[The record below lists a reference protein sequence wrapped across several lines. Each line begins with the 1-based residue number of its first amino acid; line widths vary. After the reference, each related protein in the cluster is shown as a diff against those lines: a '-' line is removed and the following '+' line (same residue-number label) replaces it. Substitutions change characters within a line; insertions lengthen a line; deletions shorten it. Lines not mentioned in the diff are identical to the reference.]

1 MAKPKVLVFLGTSRQ
16 GAAVVDAL
24 LASDKFEVYATTRSA
39 KSAEALKARGVKCGP
54 FTCGDAASAK
64 AALDAAGI
72 ENDLHIYDDVN
83 HGFWLRIDEEPDVRA
98 APGLDAWNRLKAYLN
113 RTLGP

>member
-16 GAAVVDAL
+16 GSAVVDAL
-24 LASDKFEVYATTRSA
+24 LASDKFEVFATTRSA

-64 AALDAAGI
+64 AALDAA
-72 ENDLHIYDDVN
+72 
-83 HGFWLRIDEEPDVRA
+83 EPSLVFFT
-98 APGLDAWNRLKAYLN
+98 
-113 RTLGP
+113 TLMGSREV